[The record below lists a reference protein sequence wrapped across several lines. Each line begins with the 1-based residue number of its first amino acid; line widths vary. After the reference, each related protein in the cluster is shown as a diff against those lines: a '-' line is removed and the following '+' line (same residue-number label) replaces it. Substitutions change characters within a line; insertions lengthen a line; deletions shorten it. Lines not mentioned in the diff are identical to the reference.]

1 MSGSISDPRAHGTC
15 RSFGSPFL
23 DLRKELTLRHGDWSA
38 TVARSPTPEYEWRVH
53 MLHNLLGRT
62 MAVLLGIFEQ
72 FTELM
77 VGQTLPDHRHRGRR
91 QMPTGRSG
99 GHVQAREIVILMTG
113 AAADGINSLSVS
125 TANLHCVVMA
135 VVTLTREVSTGVAI
149 HAARVAKHRNNCF
162 ESSSG
167 TGIVARRDFM
177 DRL

>member
-77 VGQTLPDHRHRGRR
+77 VGQPSQIIGTAGDGRC
-91 QMPTGRSG
+91 QPGAPG
-99 GHVQAREIVILMTG
+99 GMCKPARL
-113 AAADGINSLSVS
+113 
-125 TANLHCVVMA
+125 
-135 VVTLTREVSTGVAI
+135 
-149 HAARVAKHRNNCF
+149 
-162 ESSSG
+162 
-167 TGIVARRDFM
+167 
-177 DRL
+177 